1 MDLDRE
7 MGTKVNGEW
16 EKKKK
21 NIICV
26 GVLRY
31 NIAYTI
37 SFLVFFFF
45 FFFWRC
51 GGDGV
56 SCKVYIKLVCSVWL
70 FGRAGRWMD
79 GWTDGGLMYVCA
91 GRSAAVV
98 VVSADE
104 ARLASSHTK
113 EETSSLI

>member
-1 MDLDRE
+1 MH
-7 MGTKVNGEW
+7 
-16 EKKKK
+16 
-21 NIICV
+21 
-26 GVLRY
+26 
-31 NIAYTI
+31 
-37 SFLVFFFF
+37 
-45 FFFWRC
+45 

-79 GWTDGGLMYVCA
+79 GWGDLMYVCA
-91 GRSAAVV
+91 GRSAAV

-113 EETSSLI
+113 EDTSSLI